1 MSHFFHKPENAL
13 KRARELL
20 AIPNVDAGVL
30 KRTKHSA
37 LEILHDALIAK
48 KNRTWQPTHEELMIL
63 YLDICVELQMGRVAK
78 DGLHQYRNL
87 SIQHNPASLETIIKH
102 FVLQAERKLAAAKQ
116 QSNELNLL
124 AAAMVDLDAAQT
136 PEDVMLSTTTF
147 EGSNDR
153 TDREVVVP
161 WLRFMWETYRTVLD
175 ILKSNSKLEVLYK
188 VTAMQT
194 FDFCVE
200 YQRKIEF
207 RRVCEIMRNHM
218 SALQKHVATPTS
230 QSTRQMRS
238 WDGFTL
244 ESVEL
249 LLEVRYRQLQVATDL
264 ELFSEAFRTIDD
276 INNIMNLVEQT
287 PRVDLLVTYYEKL
300 AQIFQVSK
308 NHLFHAYA
316 LYKWYSLRVAG
327 LPGLGGAQAL
337 RKLPVLVSDEE
348 HKEIATRVILAA
360 LSIPLLDFESTS
372 SVLSSNEP
380 SSMMQVAENSLSAAA
395 RDKNSRMASLL
406 GFATTPTRAN
416 LLEDIEAAGLLPKA
430 SNAASEIFLRVE
442 LQEVDPLQIVKQLN
456 PFLTTIRADPLAKT
470 YVDGVERLV
479 VRRVLFQLTHVYAS
493 VTIVHLRSI
502 FAGLDVSY
510 EEIETLIARS
520 RSLSTAA
527 SASAPS
533 LSSMYRRNVT
543 QHGSNN
549 AETSSADVVSSAQT
563 RTKIRIDHVEQC
575 IRFSDALDLEANAA
589 QLTILGER
597 LSRAMSKVPTT
608 ASSTRAARHK
618 EKRKLFAATRASLN
632 KQHHEMVARR
642 EIIERKKEELDKLQH
657 EKLQSLEKKRKEFAK
672 RRTELE
678 RERLSQDARR
688 REAEK
693 KQKIQDEIKLKE
705 TRQMLDKLGH
715 TDLSDLDLST
725 IDTEK
730 VLNEA
735 KEKARKAKELAQ
747 QKLRENARR
756 LDYIVRAT
764 REEEQPILQVQVAEA
779 KAEALKHYKQ
789 EMAAKLKRAEE
800 EHEHGLKEKARLAVA
815 SRVSAKFVE
824 THKARRIEL
833 YKKASEEQKK
843 KAMLDRLSI
852 RVAHAKERYEE
863 EQRRLREEEE
873 EKERIHREEVTERE
887 RQRQLEVEEKL
898 RRQEEEEAERSR
910 IAEEE
915 EREQKEQLESEEE
928 KKRVEQRSQGRFGSA
943 GARGLSGGFRDS
955 YRSRDDD
962 HRSSDKDDGEWTQVT
977 RGGSSSRTQVAAP
990 EGRWERR
997 GPSTSESFGERDGR
1011 EGGSLRRPFGGD
1023 RTENDGGLRRA
1034 FGADREESGSRWS
1047 DRRGGGDRDGE
1058 SAFRRG
1064 GGDRT
1069 ENEGGFRRAI
1079 GADREENGPR
1089 WGDRRGGGD
1098 RDGESSFRRGGDR
1111 DGESA
1116 FRRGGDRDG
1125 ESAFRRGGGDRTEN
1139 EGGLRR
1145 AFGADREASGSRW
1158 GDRRGGGDR
1167 DGESTFRRG
1176 GDRDGGESSIRRGGD
1191 REGEGMGGR
1200 TGEGDV
1206 SVRPGG
1212 DRDGD
1217 DRFSGRFQRDG
1228 PYRPQRAGDRESS
1241 SRESARAPESG
1252 RWR

>member
-63 YLDICVELQMGRVAK
+63 YLDICLELQMGRVAK

-87 SIQHNPASLETIIKH
+87 CIQHNPASLETIIRH
-102 FVLQAERKLAAAKQ
+102 FVTQAELKLASAKKE
-116 QSNELNLL
+116 SNELNLL
-124 AAAMVDLDAAQT
+124 AAAKVDLDAAQT

-175 ILKSNSKLEVLYK
+175 ILKSNSKLEPLYK
-188 VTAMQT
+188 NTAMQA

-207 RRVCEIMRNHM
+207 RRVCEIMRNHL
-218 SALQKHVATPTS
+218 STLQKHAAAPTS

-238 WDGFTL
+238 WEGFTL
-244 ESVEL
+244 DSVER

-327 LPGLGGAQAL
+327 LQGLAGSQAL
-337 RKLPVLVSDEE
+337 QELPVLVSEE
-348 HKEIATRVILAA
+348 QQKEMATRVVLAA
-360 LSIPLLDFESTS
+360 LSIPLIDFEAS
-372 SVLSSNEP
+372 SSPLGDDESVV
-380 SSMMQVAENSLSAAA
+380 QAAENSLTAAA
-395 RDKNSRMASLL
+395 RDKNSRMAALL

-416 LLEDIEAAGLLPKA
+416 LLEDIAAAGLLPKA
-430 SNAASEIFLRVE
+430 STAASEIFQRVE
-442 LQEVDPLQIVKQLN
+442 LQEVDPLQIVEQLV
-456 PFLTTIRADPLAKT
+456 PFLKTIRADPLAKA

-479 VRRVLFQLTHVYAS
+479 VRRVLFQLTRVYAS
-493 VTIVHLRSI
+493 VTIAHLRSI
-502 FAGLDVSY
+502 FVGLDVSY

-520 RSLSTAA
+520 RSLSTVAH
-527 SASAPS
+527 ASAPS

-549 AETSSADVVSSAQT
+549 AETSSADAVSSAQART
-563 RTKIRIDHVEQC
+563 RIRIDHVEQC
-575 IRFSDALDLEANAA
+575 IRFTDAVDLEANAS
-589 QLTILGER
+589 QLTLLGER
-597 LSRAMSKVPTT
+597 LSRAMSKVPAT
-608 ASSTRAARHK
+608 AKASITARD
-618 EKRKLFAATRASLN
+618 EKKKKLFTATRARLQEQRS
-632 KQHHEMVARR
+632 EMLARR
-642 EIIERKKEELDKLQH
+642 EVIERKKEELEKLQQ
-657 EKLQSLEKKRKEFAK
+657 EKVQSLEKKRQEFAQ
-672 RRTELE
+672 RRAEIE
-678 RERLSQDARR
+678 RERLAQEARR

-715 TDLSDLDLST
+715 TDVSDLDLAT
-725 IDTEK
+725 IDKEQ

-764 REEEQPILQVQVAEA
+764 REEEQPILQRQVAEA
-779 KAEALKHYKQ
+779 KAGALKRHEQ
-789 EMAAKLKRAEE
+789 ESAAKLKRAKD
-800 EHEHGLKEKARLAVA
+800 EHEHGLKEKTRLAPAIQVNA
-815 SRVSAKFVE
+815 DFIKA
-824 THKARRIEL
+824 HKARRIEE

-843 KAMLDRLSI
+843 KAMLERLSA

-863 EQRRLREEEE
+863 EQQRLREEEE
-873 EKERIHREEVTERE
+873 EKERIRREEEAERE
-887 RQRQLEVEEKL
+887 RQRQAEVEEEL
-898 RRQEEEEAERSR
+898 RRQEEEEAEERR
-910 IAEEE
+910 IAEEKEHE
-915 EREQKEQLESEEE
+915 ERIQRERDEEE
-928 KKRVEQRSQGRFGSA
+928 KRVEQRSQGRFGSA
-943 GARGLSGGFRDS
+943 GARGLSGSYRDS

-962 HRSSDKDDGEWTQVT
+962 RRGDDKDDGEWTHVN
-977 RGGSSSRTQVAAP
+977 RGGLSSRAQTVAP

-997 GPSTSESFGERDGR
+997 GPAARENVGDRDGR
-1011 EGGSLRRPFGGD
+1011 EG
-1023 RTENDGGLRRA
+1023 GGLRRA
-1034 FGADREESGSRWS
+1034 FGGDREGGL
-1047 DRRGGGDRDGE
+1047 RRGFGGDRDEREGGL
-1058 SAFRRG
+1058 RRG
-1064 GGDRT
+1064 
-1069 ENEGGFRRAI
+1069 F
-1079 GADREENGPR
+1079 
-1089 WGDRRGGGD
+1089 GGD
-1098 RDGESSFRRGGDR
+1098 RDER
-1111 DGESA
+1111 
-1116 FRRGGDRDG
+1116 
-1125 ESAFRRGGGDRTEN
+1125 

-1145 AFGADREASGSRW
+1145 AFGGEREESGSRW
-1158 GDRRGGGDR
+1158 GNRGDSRGDSFRRDGDRDGLRRGGDR
-1167 DGESTFRRG
+1167 DGDRDTFRRG
-1176 GDRDGGESSIRRGGD
+1176 GDRDGDRDNFRR
-1191 REGEGMGGR
+1191 
-1200 TGEGDV
+1200 
-1206 SVRPGG
+1206 GG

-1217 DRFSGRFQRDG
+1217 DRFFGRSQREG
-1228 PYRPQRAGDRESS
+1228 SYRPPRAGDREGS
-1241 SRESARAPESG
+1241 SRENTRAPESG

>member
-63 YLDICVELQMGRVAK
+63 YLDICLELQMGRVAK

-102 FVLQAERKLAAAKQ
+102 FVTQAERKLAAAKKE
-116 QSNELNLL
+116 SNELNLL
-124 AAAMVDLDAAQT
+124 AAAKVDLDAAQT

-147 EGSNDR
+147 EGSSDR

-175 ILKSNSKLEVLYK
+175 ILKSNSKLEPLYK
-188 VTAMQT
+188 ATAMQA
-194 FDFCVE
+194 FDFCIE

-207 RRVCEIMRNHM
+207 RRVCEIMRNHL
-218 SALQKHVATPTS
+218 SALQKHAAAPTT

-244 ESVEL
+244 ESVER

-287 PRVDLLVTYYEKL
+287 PRVELLVTYYEKL

-327 LPGLGGAQAL
+327 LQGLAGAQAL
-337 RKLPVLVSDEE
+337 QELPVLVSEE
-348 HKEIATRVILAA
+348 EQKEMATRVVLAA
-360 LSIPLLDFESTS
+360 LSIPLLDFEASS
-372 SVLSSNEP
+372 SVLGDDDSS
-380 SSMMQVAENSLSAAA
+380 SAAQAADSSLTASA
-395 RDKNSRMASLL
+395 RDKNSRMAALL

-430 SNAASEIFLRVE
+430 STAATEIFQRVE
-442 LQEVDPLQIVKQLN
+442 LQEVDPLQIVKQVQ
-456 PFLTTIRADPLAKT
+456 PFLTTIRAEPLAKA

-479 VRRVLFQLTHVYAS
+479 VRRVLFQLTRVYAS
-493 VTIVHLRSI
+493 VTIAHLRSI
-502 FAGLDVSY
+502 FVGLDVSY

-520 RSLSTAA
+520 RSLSTVAH
-527 SASAPS
+527 ASAPS

-549 AETSSADVVSSAQT
+549 AETSSADAVSSTQT

-575 IRFSDALDLEANAA
+575 IRFTDAVDLEANAA
-589 QLTILGER
+589 QLTLLGER
-597 LSRAMSKVPTT
+597 LSRAMNKVPVAA
-608 ASSTRAARHK
+608 ASAAAARNEQK
-618 EKRKLFAATRASLN
+618 KKLFAATRARMQEQRS
-632 KQHHEMVARR
+632 EMLARR
-642 EIIERKKEELDKLQH
+642 EVIERKKEELEKLQQ
-657 EKLQSLEKKRKEFAK
+657 EKLQSLEKKRQEFAQ
-672 RRTELE
+672 RRAEME
-678 RERLSQDARR
+678 RERLAQEARR

-715 TDLSDLDLST
+715 TDVSDLDLAT
-725 IDTEK
+725 IDKEK

-735 KEKARKAKELAQ
+735 KEKAKKAKELAQ

-764 REEEQPILQVQVAEA
+764 REEEQPILQRQVAEA
-779 KAEALKHYKQ
+779 KAEALKRY
-789 EMAAKLKRAEE
+789 EEESAAKLKRAKE
-800 EHEHGLKEKARLAVA
+800 EHEHGLKEKARLAPA
-815 SRVSAKFVE
+815 ITVSAEFVE
-824 THKARRIEL
+824 AHKARRIEQ

-843 KAMLDRLSI
+843 KAMLERLSA

-873 EKERIHREEVTERE
+873 EKERIRREEEAERE
-887 RQRQLEVEEKL
+887 RQRQIEVEEEI
-898 RRQEEEEAERSR
+898 RRQEEEEAEERR
-910 IAEEE
+910 IAEEK
-915 EREQKEQLESEEE
+915 EREEQAQRQREEEE
-928 KKRVEQRSQGRFGSA
+928 KSIEQRSQGRFGSA
-943 GARGLSGGFRDS
+943 GARGLTGGFRDS
-955 YRSRDDD
+955 YRGRDDD
-962 HRSSDKDDGEWTQVT
+962 RRGDDRDDGEWTHVN
-977 RGGSSSRTQVAAP
+977 RGGLSGRAQTAAP

-997 GPSTSESFGERDGR
+997 GPPARESFGDRDGR
-1011 EGGSLRRPFGGD
+1011 EGSGLRRGFGGD
-1023 RTENDGGLRRA
+1023 REEREGGLRRG
-1034 FGADREESGSRWS
+1034 FGGDREEREGGLRRGFGGDREEGGSRWGNRDS
-1047 DRRGGGDRDGE
+1047 FRRGDGERDSFRRDGDRD
-1058 SAFRRG
+1058 
-1064 GGDRT
+1064 
-1069 ENEGGFRRAI
+1069 
-1079 GADREENGPR
+1079 
-1089 WGDRRGGGD
+1089 
-1098 RDGESSFRRGGDR
+1098 SFRRGGDR
-1111 DGESA
+1111 DGERDS
-1116 FRRGGDRDG
+1116 FRRGGDRD
-1125 ESAFRRGGGDRTEN
+1125 A
-1139 EGGLRR
+1139 
-1145 AFGADREASGSRW
+1145 
-1158 GDRRGGGDR
+1158 
-1167 DGESTFRRG
+1167 
-1176 GDRDGGESSIRRGGD
+1176 
-1191 REGEGMGGR
+1191 
-1200 TGEGDV
+1200 
-1206 SVRPGG
+1206 
-1212 DRDGD
+1212 D
-1217 DRFSGRFQRDG
+1217 DRFFGRSQREG
-1228 PYRPQRAGDRESS
+1228 SYRPPRAGDREGS
-1241 SRESARAPESG
+1241 SRENTRAPESG

>member
-63 YLDICVELQMGRVAK
+63 YLDICMELQMGRVAK

-102 FVLQAERKLAAAKQ
+102 FVTQAERKLAAAKKE
-116 QSNELNLL
+116 SNELNLL
-124 AAAMVDLDAAQT
+124 AAAKVDLDAAQT

-175 ILKSNSKLEVLYK
+175 ILKSNSKLEPLYK
-188 VTAMQT
+188 ATAMKA

-207 RRVCEIMRNHM
+207 RRVCEIMRNHL
-218 SALQKHVATPTS
+218 SSLQKHSAAPTS

-238 WDGFTL
+238 WEGFTL
-244 ESVEL
+244 ESVER

-300 AQIFQVSK
+300 ALIFQVSK

-327 LPGLGGAQAL
+327 LQGLAGSQAL
-337 RKLPVLVSDEE
+337 QELPVLVSEE
-348 HKEIATRVILAA
+348 EQKEMATRVVLAA
-360 LSIPLLDFESTS
+360 LSIPLLDFEASS
-372 SVLSSNEP
+372 SVLGDDETSAA
-380 SSMMQVAENSLSAAA
+380 QTAESSLSAAA
-395 RDKNSRMASLL
+395 RDKNARMAALL

-416 LLEDIEAAGLLPKA
+416 LLEDIEAAGILPKA
-430 SNAASEIFLRVE
+430 STAASEIFQRVE
-442 LQEVDPLQIVKQLN
+442 LQEVDPLQIVQQLE
-456 PFLTTIRADPLAKT
+456 PFLTTIRTDPLAKA

-479 VRRVLFQLTHVYAS
+479 VRRVLFQLTRVYAS
-493 VTIVHLRSI
+493 VTIDHLRSI
-502 FAGLDVSY
+502 FVGLDVSY

-520 RSLSTAA
+520 RSLSTVAHT
-527 SASAPS
+527 SAPS

-549 AETSSADVVSSAQT
+549 AETSSADAVASAQT

-575 IRFSDALDLEANAA
+575 IRFTDAVDLEANAA
-589 QLTILGER
+589 QLTLLGER
-597 LSRAMSKVPTT
+597 LSRVMSKVPAT
-608 ASSTRAARHK
+608 ASASIAARDEQK
-618 EKRKLFAATRASLN
+618 KKLFTATRARLQTQRS
-632 KQHHEMVARR
+632 EMLARR
-642 EIIERKKEELDKLQH
+642 EIIERKKEELEKLQQ
-657 EKLQSLEKKRKEFAK
+657 EKLQSLEKKRQEFAH
-672 RRTELE
+672 RRAELE
-678 RERLSQDARR
+678 RERLAQEARR

-715 TDLSDLDLST
+715 TDVSDLDLAT
-725 IDTEK
+725 IDKEK

-764 REEEQPILQVQVAEA
+764 REEEQPILQRQVAEA
-779 KAEALKHYKQ
+779 KAEALKRY
-789 EMAAKLKRAEE
+789 EEEAAAKLKRAKE
-800 EHEHGLKEKARLAVA
+800 EHEHGLKEKTRLAPAIQVN
-815 SRVSAKFVE
+815 VEFVKA
-824 THKARRIEL
+824 HKARRIEE

-843 KAMLDRLSI
+843 KAMLERLSA
-852 RVAHAKERYEE
+852 RVAHAKKRYEE
-863 EQRRLREEEE
+863 EQRHLREEEE
-873 EKERIHREEVTERE
+873 EKERIQREEEAERE
-887 RQRQLEVEEKL
+887 RQRQLQVEEEL
-898 RRQEEEEAERSR
+898 RRQEEEEAEELR
-910 IAEEE
+910 IAEEK
-915 EREQKEQLESEEE
+915 EREEKAQREREEEE
-928 KKRVEQRSQGRFGSA
+928 KRVDQRSQGRFGNA
-943 GARGLSGGFRDS
+943 GARGLSGSSRDS
-955 YRSRDDD
+955 YRSRDGGND
-962 HRSSDKDDGEWTQVT
+962 RNDGEWTQVS
-977 RGGSSSRTQVAAP
+977 RGGLPSRTQTVAP

-997 GPSTSESFGERDGR
+997 GPSARESSGDHDGR
-1011 EGGSLRRPFGGD
+1011 EG
-1023 RTENDGGLRRA
+1023 GGLRRA
-1034 FGADREESGSRWS
+1034 FGGDREGGSRRAFGGDREDREGGVRRGFGGDREERRGLGGDREERRGFGGDREERRGFGGDREERRGFGGDREESGSRWGN
-1047 DRRGGGDRDGE
+1047 RE
-1058 SAFRRG
+1058 PFRRG
-1064 GGDRT
+1064 GERD
-1069 ENEGGFRRAI
+1069 
-1079 GADREENGPR
+1079 
-1089 WGDRRGGGD
+1089 GD
-1098 RDGESSFRRGGDR
+1098 RDSFRRGGDR
-1111 DGESA
+1111 DGD
-1116 FRRGGDRDG
+1116 RRGGDRDG
-1125 ESAFRRGGGDRTEN
+1125 EDRFFGRSQR
-1139 EGGLRR
+1139 EGSYRPPR
-1145 AFGADREASGSRW
+1145 A
-1158 GDRRGGGDR
+1158 GDR
-1167 DGESTFRRG
+1167 DG
-1176 GDRDGGESSIRRGGD
+1176 
-1191 REGEGMGGR
+1191 
-1200 TGEGDV
+1200 
-1206 SVRPGG
+1206 
-1212 DRDGD
+1212 
-1217 DRFSGRFQRDG
+1217 
-1228 PYRPQRAGDRESS
+1228 S
-1241 SRESARAPESG
+1241 SRENTRAPESG

>member
-48 KNRTWQPTHEELMIL
+48 KNRTWQPTHEDLMIL
-63 YLDICVELQMGRVAK
+63 YLDICLELQMGRVAK

-87 SIQHNPASLETIIKH
+87 CIQHNPASLETIIKH
-102 FVLQAERKLAAAKQ
+102 FVTQAERKLASAKKE
-116 QSNELNLL
+116 SNELNLL
-124 AAAMVDLDAAQT
+124 AAAKVDLDAAQT

-175 ILKSNSKLEVLYK
+175 ILKSNSKLEPLYK
-188 VTAMQT
+188 ATAMQA
-194 FDFCVE
+194 FDFCIE

-207 RRVCEIMRNHM
+207 RRVCEIMRNHL
-218 SALQKHVATPTS
+218 SALQKHAAAPTS

-244 ESVEL
+244 ESVER
-249 LLEVRYRQLQVATDL
+249 LLEIRYRQLQVATDL

-327 LPGLGGAQAL
+327 LQGLAGAQAL
-337 RKLPVLVSDEE
+337 QELPVLVSEE
-348 HKEIATRVILAA
+348 EQKEMATRVVLAA
-360 LSIPLLDFESTS
+360 LSIPLLDFEASS
-372 SVLSSNEP
+372 SVLGDDESSAA
-380 SSMMQVAENSLSAAA
+380 QVAESSLSAAA
-395 RDKNSRMASLL
+395 RDKNSRMAALL

-416 LLEDIEAAGLLPKA
+416 LLEDIEAAGLLPMA
-430 SNAASEIFLRVE
+430 SSAASEIFKRVE
-442 LQEVDPLQIVKQLN
+442 LQEVDPLQIVSQLQ
-456 PFLTTIRADPLAKT
+456 PFLTTIRAEPLAKA

-479 VRRVLFQLTHVYAS
+479 VRRVLFQLTRVYAS
-493 VTIVHLRSI
+493 VTIAHLRSI
-502 FAGLDVSY
+502 FVGLDVSY

-520 RSLSTAA
+520 RSLSTVAH
-527 SASAPS
+527 ASAPS

-549 AETSSADVVSSAQT
+549 AETSSADAVSSAQT
-563 RTKIRIDHVEQC
+563 RIKIRIDHVEQC
-575 IRFSDALDLEANAA
+575 IRFTDAVDLEANAT
-589 QLTILGER
+589 QLTLLGER
-597 LSRAMSKVPTT
+597 LSRAMSKVSSAAT
-608 ASSTRAARHK
+608 AASAARDEQK
-618 EKRKLFAATRASLN
+618 KKLFAATRARM
-632 KQHHEMVARR
+632 QGQRAEMLARR
-642 EIIERKKEELDKLQH
+642 EVIERKKEELEKLQQ
-657 EKLQSLEKKRKEFAK
+657 EKLQSLEKKRQEFAQ
-672 RRTELE
+672 RRAELE
-678 RERLSQDARR
+678 RERLAQEARR

-715 TDLSDLDLST
+715 TDVSDLDLAT
-725 IDTEK
+725 IDKEK

-764 REEEQPILQVQVAEA
+764 REEEQPILQRQAAEA
-779 KAEALKHYKQ
+779 KAEALKRYEQ
-789 EMAAKLKRAEE
+789 ESAAKLKRAKE
-800 EHEHGLKEKARLAVA
+800 EHEHGLQEKARLAPA
-815 SRVSAKFVE
+815 IQVSAEFIE
-824 THKARRIEL
+824 AHKARRIEA

-843 KAMLDRLSI
+843 KAMLERLSA

-873 EKERIHREEVTERE
+873 EKERIRREEEAERE
-887 RQRQLEVEEKL
+887 RQRQIEVEEEL
-898 RRQEEEEAERSR
+898 RRQEEEEVEERR
-910 IAEEE
+910 IAEEK
-915 EREQKEQLESEEE
+915 EREEKAQREREEEE
-928 KKRVEQRSQGRFGSA
+928 KRIEQRSQGRFGSA

-955 YRSRDDD
+955 YRGRDDD
-962 HRSSDKDDGEWTQVT
+962 RRGDDREDGEWTHVN
-977 RGGSSSRTQVAAP
+977 RSAPSSRAAAP

-997 GPSTSESFGERDGR
+997 GPPPAPRDSFGDRDGR
-1011 EGGSLRRPFGGD
+1011 EG
-1023 RTENDGGLRRA
+1023 GGLRRA
-1034 FGADREESGSRWS
+1034 FGGEREGGLRRPVGGDREEGGSRWGNRDS
-1047 DRRGGGDRDGE
+1047 LRRDGDRD
-1058 SAFRRG
+1058 
-1064 GGDRT
+1064 
-1069 ENEGGFRRAI
+1069 
-1079 GADREENGPR
+1079 
-1089 WGDRRGGGD
+1089 
-1098 RDGESSFRRGGDR
+1098 SFRRGGDR
-1111 DGESA
+1111 DS
-1116 FRRGGDRDG
+1116 
-1125 ESAFRRGGGDRTEN
+1125 
-1139 EGGLRR
+1139 EGS
-1145 AFGADREASGSRW
+1145 F
-1158 GDRRGGGDR
+1158 
-1167 DGESTFRRG
+1167 
-1176 GDRDGGESSIRRGGD
+1176 RRGGD
-1191 REGEGMGGR
+1191 REG
-1200 TGEGDV
+1200 
-1206 SVRPGG
+1206 
-1212 DRDGD
+1212 D
-1217 DRFSGRFQRDG
+1217 DRFFGRSQREG
-1228 PYRPQRAGDRESS
+1228 SYRPPRAGDREGS
-1241 SRESARAPESG
+1241 SREATRAPESG

>member
-1 MSHFFHKPENAL
+1 MIASLLDALPATRPQSVKGAPLNLPTRYTHKTLTMSHFFHKPENAL

-20 AIPNVDAGVL
+20 AIPNADAGVL

-48 KNRTWQPTHEELMIL
+48 KNRTWQPTHEDLMIL
-63 YLDICVELQMGRVAK
+63 YLDICMELQMGRVAK

-102 FVLQAERKLAAAKQ
+102 FVTQAERKLAAAKKE
-116 QSNELNLL
+116 SNELNLL
-124 AAAMVDLDAAQT
+124 AAAKVDLDAAQT

-175 ILKSNSKLEVLYK
+175 ILKSNSKLEPLYK
-188 VTAMQT
+188 ATAMQA

-207 RRVCEIMRNHM
+207 RRVCEIMRNHL
-218 SALQKHVATPTS
+218 SALQKHTAAPTS

-238 WDGFTL
+238 WEGFTL
-244 ESVEL
+244 DSVER

-327 LPGLGGAQAL
+327 LQGLAGAQAL
-337 RKLPVLVSDEE
+337 QELPVQVSVDEQ
-348 HKEIATRVILAA
+348 KEMATRVVLAA
-360 LSIPLLDFESTS
+360 LSIPLLDFEASS
-372 SVLSSNEP
+372 SVLGDDSAA
-380 SSMMQVAENSLSAAA
+380 QVAESSLSAAA
-395 RDKNSRMASLL
+395 RDKNSRMAALL

-430 SNAASEIFLRVE
+430 STAATEIFQRVE
-442 LQEVDPLQIVKQLN
+442 LQEVDPLQIVKLLQ
-456 PFLTTIRADPLAKT
+456 PFLTTIRADPLAKA

-479 VRRVLFQLTHVYAS
+479 VRRVLFQLTRVYAS
-493 VTIVHLRSI
+493 VTIAHLRSI
-502 FAGLDVSY
+502 FVGLDVSY
-510 EEIETLIARS
+510 EEIEALIARS
-520 RSLSTAA
+520 RSLSTVAH
-527 SASAPS
+527 ASAPS

-549 AETSSADVVSSAQT
+549 AETSSNDAVSSAQT

-575 IRFSDALDLEANAA
+575 IRFTDAVDLEANAT
-589 QLTILGER
+589 QLTLLGER
-597 LSRAMSKVPTT
+597 LARAMSKVPAA
-608 ASSTRAARHK
+608 ASASIAARDEQK
-618 EKRKLFAATRASLN
+618 KKLFTATRARLQEQRSDMLI
-632 KQHHEMVARR
+632 RR
-642 EIIERKKEELDKLQH
+642 EVIERKKEEL
-657 EKLQSLEKKRKEFAK
+657 EKLQQEKLHSLEKKRHEFAQ
-672 RRTELE
+672 RRAELE
-678 RERLSQDARR
+678 RERLTQEARR

-715 TDLSDLDLST
+715 TDVSDLDLAT
-725 IDTEK
+725 IDKEK

-764 REEEQPILQVQVAEA
+764 REEEQPILQRQVSDA
-779 KAEALKHYKQ
+779 KAEALKRYEQ
-789 EMAAKLKRAEE
+789 ESAAKLKRAKE
-800 EHEHGLKEKARLAVA
+800 EHEHGLKEKARLAPA
-815 SRVSAKFVE
+815 IQVSAEFIE
-824 THKARRIEL
+824 AHKARRIEQ

-843 KAMLDRLSI
+843 KAMLERLSA

-863 EQRRLREEEE
+863 EQRHLREEEE
-873 EKERIHREEVTERE
+873 EKERVRREEEAERE
-887 RQRQLEVEEKL
+887 RERQLEVEEEL
-898 RRQEEEEAERSR
+898 RRQEEEEAEELR
-910 IAEEE
+910 IAEEKEHE
-915 EREQKEQLESEEE
+915 EKAQRERDEEE
-928 KKRVEQRSQGRFGSA
+928 KHFEQRSQGRFGSA
-943 GARGLSGGFRDS
+943 GARGVTGGPRDS
-955 YRSRDDD
+955 FRSRDDD
-962 HRSSDKDDGEWTQVT
+962 RRGDDKDDGEWTHVN
-977 RGGSSSRTQVAAP
+977 RGGLSSRAQTVAP

-997 GPSTSESFGERDGR
+997 GPPARESSSDRDGR
-1011 EGGSLRRPFGGD
+1011 EG
-1023 RTENDGGLRRA
+1023 GGLRRA
-1034 FGADREESGSRWS
+1034 FGGERGEREGGLRRGFGGEEREGGLRRGFGGDREEREGGLRRGFGGDREEREGGLRRGFGGDREEREGGLRRGFGGDREESGSRWGNRDS
-1047 DRRGGGDRDGE
+1047 VRRSGDRDG
-1058 SAFRRG
+1058 
-1064 GGDRT
+1064 
-1069 ENEGGFRRAI
+1069 
-1079 GADREENGPR
+1079 
-1089 WGDRRGGGD
+1089 D
-1098 RDGESSFRRGGDR
+1098 RDSFRRGGER
-1111 DGESA
+1111 DGE
-1116 FRRGGDRDG
+1116 RD
-1125 ESAFRRGGGDRTEN
+1125 
-1139 EGGLRR
+1139 
-1145 AFGADREASGSRW
+1145 
-1158 GDRRGGGDR
+1158 
-1167 DGESTFRRG
+1167 
-1176 GDRDGGESSIRRGGD
+1176 
-1191 REGEGMGGR
+1191 
-1200 TGEGDV
+1200 
-1206 SVRPGG
+1206 SVRRGG

-1217 DRFSGRFQRDG
+1217 DRFFGNSQREG
-1228 PYRPQRAGDRESS
+1228 SYRPPRAGDREGS
-1241 SRESARAPESG
+1241 SRENARAPESG